1 MRRHSIRWPTEHTE
15 YTEENLVSVYSVCS
29 AGNFRVLLCTDRG
42 LVLPRMKPSLSAS
55 WIRLYAGLVGA
66 MDFVT
71 GLALVAAPSLTLGLM
86 GANVPGGESLPLV
99 RLVGVFVGA
108 VGSSYLVALR
118 GTPATLRAVLG
129 FTLLVRA
136 SVGTFTGVAVA
147 VGMFDRGWLMVSA
160 TDLGCAVVQA
170 WLLWRK
176 GNRDA

>member
-1 MRRHSIRWPTEHTE
+1 MMT
-15 YTEENLVSVYSVCS
+15 
-29 AGNFRVLLCTDRG
+29 
-42 LVLPRMKPSLSAS
+42 SLSAS

-66 MDFVT
+66 MDFAT
-71 GLALVAAPSLTLGLM
+71 GLALLMAPALTLGLM
-86 GANVPGGESLPLV
+86 GANVPGGDALALV

-118 GTPATLRAVLG
+118 GTSATLRAVLG

-147 VGMFDRGWLMVSA
+147 IGMFDRGWLVVSA
-160 TDLGCAVVQA
+160 TDLGCAAVQA

-176 GNRDA
+176 GILDA

>member
-1 MRRHSIRWPTEHTE
+1 
-15 YTEENLVSVYSVCS
+15 
-29 AGNFRVLLCTDRG
+29 
-42 LVLPRMKPSLSAS
+42 
-55 WIRLYAGLVGA
+55 
-66 MDFVT
+66 MDFAT
-71 GLALVAAPSLTLGLM
+71 GLALVAVPALTLGLM
-86 GANVPGGESLPLV
+86 GANVPGGEALALV

-108 VGSSYLVALR
+108 VGASYLVALR

-170 WLLWRK
+170 WLLRRK
-176 GNRDA
+176 GNLDA